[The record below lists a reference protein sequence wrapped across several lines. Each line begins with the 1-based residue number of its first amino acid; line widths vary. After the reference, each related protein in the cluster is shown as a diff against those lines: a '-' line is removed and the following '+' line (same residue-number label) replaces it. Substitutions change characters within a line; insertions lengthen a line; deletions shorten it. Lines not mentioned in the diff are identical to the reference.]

1 MIKNISIENFKS
13 IKNLNFEARRVNIFI
28 GEPNTGKSNVLEA
41 LGVTGLYNDTTKDIN
56 GYVRYSRFT
65 DLFFDVDS
73 QHPSVHNQKRADIQ
87 TDDLKTL
94 LLTVG
99 DSLDLSFYQ
108 SLEKKDDEPLV
119 HLRFNKSGN
128 IVIEDNINITF
139 EYPQTHY
146 YKFSE
151 NLAKQIRES
160 NIFSDSLLTPFGDN
174 LFEIIL
180 YNKELK
186 MLIGELFKEKGLE
199 INFNISEK
207 KIEIIK
213 ERRDNVSISLPFS
226 SVSDTLQR
234 VIFYLAAML
243 SNKNSALIFEEPES
257 HIFPFYNQYL
267 AETIGLDEESGNQYF
282 IATHN
287 PYFLGSIAQKTKIE
301 DLAVFITYMENHET
315 RLRQLRE
322 DEYPELFDFDI
333 FYNLD
338 RFIEA

>member
-41 LGVTGLYNDTTKDIN
+41 LGLFSLSHNYDFINQKIRLEDFIRFKDTINLFHRNNINKSIVVKTDKQTLIADKGILNEYDSSGNNNWKEAFFKENRNYFKYYRFKILPSYQDDFLDYLLPPFGNNLYNQILTNQSLREVVAAILKDKGFRLNLETKGSNVNVSEEID
-56 GYVRYSRFT
+56 
-65 DLFFDVDS
+65 DVIYTY
-73 QHPSVHNQKRADIQ
+73 PF
-87 TDDLKTL
+87 
-94 LLTVG
+94 
-99 DSLDLSFYQ
+99 DSL
-108 SLEKKDDEPLV
+108 
-119 HLRFNKSGN
+119 
-128 IVIEDNINITF
+128 
-139 EYPQTHY
+139 
-146 YKFSE
+146 
-151 NLAKQIRES
+151 
-160 NIFSDSLLTPFGDN
+160 
-174 LFEIIL
+174 
-180 YNKELK
+180 
-186 MLIGELFKEKGLE
+186 
-199 INFNISEK
+199 
-207 KIEIIK
+207 
-213 ERRDNVSISLPFS
+213 
-226 SVSDTLQR
+226 SDTLQR

-315 RLRQLRE
+315 KLRQLRE

>member
-41 LGVTGLYNDTTKDIN
+41 LGLYSSVYAENLKDIIRF
-56 GYVRYSRFT
+56 GYANNLFFLNSIKETVKVILDDRELLLGQGDFFHKTESLRIDINEGENRVSKKGYSVEGNQIIKDET
-65 DLFFDVDS
+65 DL
-73 QHPSVHNQKRADIQ
+73 
-87 TDDLKTL
+87 T
-94 LLTVG
+94 
-99 DSLDLSFYQ
+99 
-108 SLEKKDDEPLV
+108 
-119 HLRFNKSGN
+119 SGN
-128 IVIEDNINITF
+128 HNVKFFKFKVLDKYSSGKF
-139 EYPQTHY
+139 QFLYPPH
-146 YKFSE
+146 
-151 NLAKQIRES
+151 
-160 NIFSDSLLTPFGDN
+160 GDN
-174 LFEIIL
+174 LFEIITTNEHL
-180 YNKELK
+180 
-186 MLIGELFKEKGLE
+186 LE
-199 INFNISEK
+199 IVKGIFKQKGFKLFIDSVRRSIGIVLDDKSDFLNF
-207 KIEIIK
+207 
-213 ERRDNVSISLPFS
+213 LPYE
-226 SVSDTLQR
+226 VISDTLQR

-315 RLRQLRE
+315 KLRQLRE

>member
-41 LGVTGLYNDTTKDIN
+41 LGLYSSVYVENLKDIIRF
-56 GYVRYSRFT
+56 GYANNLFHLNNLHKKIKINLDKRQLMVSNQEDNFSNTEGLELHINDGSNWVINKRF
-65 DLFFDVDS
+65 
-73 QHPSVHNQKRADIQ
+73 SVEGMQIKAGDKGLALDN
-87 TDDLKTL
+87 LKFNNIKYFKFK
-94 LLTVG
+94 V
-99 DSLDLSFYQ
+99 
-108 SLEKKDDEPLV
+108 LEKYS
-119 HLRFNKSGN
+119 SGK
-128 IVIEDNINITF
+128 F
-139 EYPQTHY
+139 QFLYPPHG
-146 YKFSE
+146 S
-151 NLAKQIRES
+151 
-160 NIFSDSLLTPFGDN
+160 N
-174 LFEIIL
+174 LFEIITTNEHL
-180 YNKELK
+180 
-186 MLIGELFKEKGLE
+186 LE
-199 INFNISEK
+199 IVKGIFKQKGFKLFIDSVRRSIGIVLDDKSDFLNF
-207 KIEIIK
+207 
-213 ERRDNVSISLPFS
+213 LPYE
-226 SVSDTLQR
+226 VISDTLQR

-315 RLRQLRE
+315 KLRQLRE

>member
-28 GEPNTGKSNVLEA
+28 GEPNTGKSNILEA
-41 LGVTGLYNDTTKDIN
+41 LGLFGFGDISSSNLHYFVRFKNLNDIFFDSKSDEILIEFN
-56 GYVRYSRFT
+56 NEYVR
-65 DLFFDVDS
+65 FFEANNKLNGFKNNLERTFDEKIIINEKGTCLNHQINAVNEDGENN
-73 QHPSVHNQKRADIQ
+73 VA
-87 TDDLKTL
+87 
-94 LLTVG
+94 VG
-99 DSLDLSFYQ
+99 
-108 SLEKKDDEPLV
+108 
-119 HLRFNKSGN
+119 
-128 IVIEDNINITF
+128 
-139 EYPQTHY
+139 Y
-146 YKFSE
+146 YKFDAERINVYEEVGYEYLS
-151 NLAKQIRES
+151 
-160 NIFSDSLLTPFGDN
+160 TPNGSN
-174 LFEIIL
+174 LFDIIL
-180 YNKELK
+180 KNEELRIIIGEIVAQKGFELNLSTRNKE
-186 MLIGELFKEKGLE
+186 IEFVKERK
-199 INFNISEK
+199 NNIS
-207 KIEIIK
+207 
-213 ERRDNVSISLPFS
+213 VSIPLYNL
-226 SVSDTLQR
+226 SDTLQR

-315 RLRQLRE
+315 KLRQLRE

-333 FYNLD
+333 FCNLD

>member
-41 LGVTGLYNDTTKDIN
+41 LGLYSSEYVNNFNDIVRFKNINNIFHQNNSSNPIKIIFDRKWQLSTYLEFEEINLKNRVNVEIGYIDELFILHYSYDSESGQRGSSGDRGLEKYKTYHPKCYQFKVEDKFTSRGLNFLQPPFGKNLYEILVNNVELREVVTGIVEQKGYKLRLDSGSQEIYFEQDDNFFLYP
-56 GYVRYSRFT
+56 Y
-65 DLFFDVDS
+65 
-73 QHPSVHNQKRADIQ
+73 
-87 TDDLKTL
+87 KTL
-94 LLTVG
+94 
-99 DSLDLSFYQ
+99 
-108 SLEKKDDEPLV
+108 
-119 HLRFNKSGN
+119 
-128 IVIEDNINITF
+128 
-139 EYPQTHY
+139 
-146 YKFSE
+146 
-151 NLAKQIRES
+151 
-160 NIFSDSLLTPFGDN
+160 
-174 LFEIIL
+174 
-180 YNKELK
+180 
-186 MLIGELFKEKGLE
+186 
-199 INFNISEK
+199 
-207 KIEIIK
+207 
-213 ERRDNVSISLPFS
+213 
-226 SVSDTLQR
+226 SDTLQR

-315 RLRQLRE
+315 KFRQLRE

>member
-28 GEPNTGKSNVLEA
+28 GEPNTGKSNILEA
-41 LGVTGLYNDTTKDIN
+41 LGLFSLSHNYDFVNQKIKLADFVRFKDTINLFHRNNINKSIIVKADKQTLIADKGIINEYDSFGNNNWKESFFKENRNYFKYYRFKILSSYQDDFLDYLLPPFGNNLYNQILTNQPLREIVAAILKDKGFRLNLETKGSNVNVSEEID
-56 GYVRYSRFT
+56 
-65 DLFFDVDS
+65 DVIYTY
-73 QHPSVHNQKRADIQ
+73 PF
-87 TDDLKTL
+87 
-94 LLTVG
+94 
-99 DSLDLSFYQ
+99 DSL
-108 SLEKKDDEPLV
+108 
-119 HLRFNKSGN
+119 
-128 IVIEDNINITF
+128 
-139 EYPQTHY
+139 
-146 YKFSE
+146 
-151 NLAKQIRES
+151 
-160 NIFSDSLLTPFGDN
+160 
-174 LFEIIL
+174 
-180 YNKELK
+180 
-186 MLIGELFKEKGLE
+186 
-199 INFNISEK
+199 
-207 KIEIIK
+207 
-213 ERRDNVSISLPFS
+213 
-226 SVSDTLQR
+226 SDTLQR

-315 RLRQLRE
+315 KLRQLRE
-322 DEYPELFDFDI
+322 NEYPELFDFDI

>member
-13 IKNLNFEARRVNIFI
+13 IKNLKFEARRVNIFI

-41 LGVTGLYNDTTKDIN
+41 LGLFSLSHNYDFINQKIKLADFVRFKDTINLFHRNNINKSIVVKADKQTLIADKGIINEYDSLGQNNWKEAFFKENRNYFKYYRFKVLSSYQDDFLDYLLPPFGNNLYNQILTNQPLREIVAAILKDKGFRLNLETKGSNVNVSEEID
-56 GYVRYSRFT
+56 
-65 DLFFDVDS
+65 DVIYTY
-73 QHPSVHNQKRADIQ
+73 PF
-87 TDDLKTL
+87 
-94 LLTVG
+94 
-99 DSLDLSFYQ
+99 DSL
-108 SLEKKDDEPLV
+108 
-119 HLRFNKSGN
+119 
-128 IVIEDNINITF
+128 
-139 EYPQTHY
+139 
-146 YKFSE
+146 
-151 NLAKQIRES
+151 
-160 NIFSDSLLTPFGDN
+160 
-174 LFEIIL
+174 
-180 YNKELK
+180 
-186 MLIGELFKEKGLE
+186 
-199 INFNISEK
+199 
-207 KIEIIK
+207 
-213 ERRDNVSISLPFS
+213 
-226 SVSDTLQR
+226 SDTLQR

-315 RLRQLRE
+315 KLRQLRE